1 MRRALL
7 VLLAALLAAPA
18 ASAWSWPV
26 EGRVL
31 APFVFD
37 PANPY
42 AAGQHRG
49 VDVAGSVGDPVR
61 APAAGTVSFAGAVP
75 GSGRSVTI
83 ETADGWSVTLT
94 HLGQVA
100 TRRGASVGEGD
111 VVGTVGEPDAGTT
124 PYVQLGIRRTADPQG
139 YVDPL
144 GLLPGRPAAA
154 APAPPPAQAALQPAG
169 APAPLAPPAP
179 APGAAAPAPAPV
191 APAPAAPAPAAP
203 APGAAAGPAG
213 TASA

>member
-75 GSGRSVTI
+75 GG
-83 ETADGWSVTLT
+83 
-94 HLGQVA
+94 
-100 TRRGASVGEGD
+100 
-111 VVGTVGEPDAGTT
+111 P
-124 PYVQLGIRRTADPQG
+124 P
-139 YVDPL
+139 
-144 GLLPGRPAAA
+144 RPAPARG
-154 APAPPPAQAALQPAG
+154 APPPRGPPPRRGRLGDDGPPGGG
-169 APAPLAPPAP
+169 AAPPP
-179 APGAAAPAPAPV
+179 PPGEGRPP
-191 APAPAAPAPAAP
+191 
-203 APGAAAGPAG
+203 
-213 TASA
+213 